1 MANIRSDATFATLFS
16 LGCTHWH
23 VGVDQCVWGY
33 LWSWAENQVLAAVK
47 AVPLG
52 QSAGQR
58 MLDGLIAQDPAS
70 RAERGGARMSD
81 ERIGSAAPMHLIAS
95 AAHETQ
101 YTRLFR
107 S

>member
-1 MANIRSDATFATLFS
+1 MRRSPGLFT
-16 LGCTHWH
+16 LGCTRWG
-23 VGVDQCVWGY
+23 VGVNECVYGY
-33 LWSWAENQVLAAVK
+33 LWTWAENQVLAAVK

-58 MLDGLIAQDPAS
+58 MLDALIRKIPDIAA
-70 RAERGGARMSD
+70 RAATMSD
-81 ERIGSAAPMHLIAS
+81 DAIGSAAPMHLIAS

>member
-1 MANIRSDATFATLFS
+1 
-16 LGCTHWH
+16 
-23 VGVDQCVWGY
+23 
-33 LWSWAENQVLAAVK
+33 LWTWAENQVLAAIK
-47 AVPLG
+47 ATPLG

-58 MLDGLIAQDPAS
+58 MLDALIADIPSLAAS
-70 RAERGGARMSD
+70 AAQMTD
-81 ERIGSAAPMHLIAS
+81 EDIGSAAPLHLIAS